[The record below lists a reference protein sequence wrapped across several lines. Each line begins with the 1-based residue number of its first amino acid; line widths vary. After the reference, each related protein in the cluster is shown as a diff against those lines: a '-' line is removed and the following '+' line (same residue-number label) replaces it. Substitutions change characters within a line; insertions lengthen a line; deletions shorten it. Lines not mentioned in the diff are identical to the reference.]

1 MADVVP
7 TQNQVENK
15 LMTGLKAGGTG
26 AVASALGEAVLGD
39 LGKAGG
45 TVVAGA
51 SVGGTEGKILAVE
64 GTRELVYGIA
74 SGMMGG
80 SSSQS
85 ASANRTI

>member
-1 MADVVP
+1 MVEVVP

-15 LMTGLKAGGTG
+15 VMTGLKAGGAG
-26 AVASALGEAVLGD
+26 GVAGVVGEALAGP

-64 GTRELVYGIA
+64 GTRELVYNMA
-74 SGMMGG
+74 RGMFAGG
-80 SSSQS
+80 SSSAQ
-85 ASANRTI
+85 TI